1 MRDTLIATHASAQ
14 RRELEAVATE
24 TLSAIARRRRADHRP
39 LSGFLV
45 EAWYSLNARVLC
57 RVDPPGLAWTWAE
70 LHPASLPDRGPDRT
84 ELNRLE
90 EWLVLT
96 ETLVQ
101 HDPHAVRALGFYDR
115 DQELIARLI
124 PALERVRDPDGKA
137 LVESILRRIERVAL
151 RQGGAAERALQAA
164 LLTEQDWWVP
174 EDIPSPPSVELVQ
187 RGPVDFTRDDV
198 ARVMI
203 DLD

>member
-24 TLSAIARRRRADHRP
+24 TLSAIARRRSADHSP

-115 DQELIARLI
+115 DQELIAKLI
-124 PALERVRDPDGKA
+124 PVLERVRDPDGKA
-137 LVESILRRIERVAL
+137 LVESILRRIERVAYGTAVPPNVHWKRRCSL
-151 RQGGAAERALQAA
+151 SRTGGCRRTSRRHRVSSSCSAARS
-164 LLTEQDWWVP
+164 T
-174 EDIPSPPSVELVQ
+174 SPATTSH
-187 RGPVDFTRDDV
+187 GS
-198 ARVMI
+198 
-203 DLD
+203 